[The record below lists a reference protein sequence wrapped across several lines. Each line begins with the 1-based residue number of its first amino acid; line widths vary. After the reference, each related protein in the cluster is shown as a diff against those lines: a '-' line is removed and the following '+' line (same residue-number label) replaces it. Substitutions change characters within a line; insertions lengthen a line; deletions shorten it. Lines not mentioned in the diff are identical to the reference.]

1 MSAAPTQSRSTSRA
15 SAPLVAQVGLL
26 AGPFLN
32 MVDASIVNVAL
43 PAIARQLHTALDTA
57 QWVLSGYL
65 LALAAGLA
73 ASAYL
78 AKRFGT
84 RRVYLASLLGFTLAS
99 VLCALAP
106 SIGLLIAARAVQ
118 GLLGA
123 PLVPL
128 AMTMLLG
135 GEGARMPPAAGVV
148 LFLAPALG
156 PTLGGLLLQVA
167 GWPLI
172 FLVNLPVGLVGAL
185 AGARMPAPAGERG
198 DPAARFDPLGLLLLA
213 GGLVAAIYGGTQGPQ
228 RGWGSPAAWPYLA
241 GGVTLLGA
249 YTLWALRRP
258 HPAVDLRLLR
268 QPQTALAVGLST
280 LVAIVLFG
288 IVFLLPLFLEDLQGL
303 SALQAGL
310 TLLPQGLV
318 TGVGIGLGAPLA
330 ARLGVRATALLGLGL
345 LVLGTATLLRVTTT
359 TPAWVTALILCGRGL
374 ASGLTIQPV
383 LTVMIGG
390 LTPAEVPDGN
400 TLFNVAQRLGGSL
413 GIPLLGTFFA
423 LREQVRVDAALRAL
437 GLPVASGGRAG
448 LGTGGTHLPAPVRAQ
463 LTQAAVAGFHD
474 TIWLLVAVAA
484 LGVGAALLLRDRAP
498 TPMASPPT
506 AE

>member
-1 MSAAPTQSRSTSRA
+1 VVCVRA
-15 SAPLVAQVGLL
+15 W
-26 AGPFLN
+26 
-32 MVDASIVNVAL
+32 
-43 PAIARQLHTALDTA
+43 H
-57 QWVLSGYL
+57 
-65 LALAAGLA
+65 
-73 ASAYL
+73 
-78 AKRFGT
+78 
-84 RRVYLASLLGFTLAS
+84 
-99 VLCALAP
+99 
-106 SIGLLIAARAVQ
+106 IGLLIAARALQ

-128 AMTMLLG
+128 AMSMLLG

-156 PTLGGLLLQVA
+156 PTLGGLLVQVA

-185 AGARMPAPAGERG
+185 AVTRMPASAGERG
-198 DPAARFDPLGLLLLA
+198 DPAARFDPLGLALLS

-228 RGWGSPAAWPYLA
+228 HGWDSPAAWPYLA
-241 GGVTLLGA
+241 GGVILLGA
-249 YTLWALRRP
+249 YVLWVLRRP
-258 HPAVDLRLLR
+258 HPAVDLKLLR

-280 LVAIVLFG
+280 LVAIVLFV
-288 IVFLLPLFLEDLQGL
+288 IVFLLPLFLENLQGL

-330 ARLGVRATALLGLGL
+330 ARRGVRATALLGLII
-345 LVLGTATLLRVTTT
+345 LVLGTAALLLVTAT

-390 LTPAEVPDGN
+390 LAPAEIPDGN

-423 LREQVRVDAALRAL
+423 LRERVRVDAALRAL
-437 GLPVASGGRAG
+437 GLPVASAGQGGQGG
-448 LGTGGTHLPAPVRAQ
+448 LGAGGARLPAPVRER
-463 LTQAAVAGFHD
+463 LTEAAVAGFHD
-474 TIWLLVAVAA
+474 TIWLLVAVSV
-484 LGVGAALLLRDRAP
+484 LGASMALLLRDSVLPEA
-498 TPMASPPT
+498 TSPP
-506 AE
+506 AAAASVGGFPAPVGGIGVWSWPPERRDGRDRRNVRGRRRGVRQG